1 MCVCVCVCVCVY
13 IYIYTHICVVK
24 VITVNN
30 SMQIVEEF
38 NLNYPYA
45 TLAECFV
52 SRLGFKIFILL
63 LVIKFYYRFFF
74 LTDYCLSFF
83 VELIYMHSALVKGP

>member
-1 MCVCVCVCVCVY
+1 M
-13 IYIYTHICVVK
+13 VK

>member
-1 MCVCVCVCVCVY
+1 
-13 IYIYTHICVVK
+13 
-24 VITVNN
+24 
-30 SMQIVEEF
+30 MQIVEEF

-74 LTDYCLSFF
+74 FDRLLSQLFCGTDLHALCIGKRTITKIQILR
-83 VELIYMHSALVKGP
+83 IYH

>member
-1 MCVCVCVCVCVY
+1 ME
-13 IYIYTHICVVK
+13 
-24 VITVNN
+24 
-30 SMQIVEEF
+30 IVEEF

-63 LVIKFYYRFFF
+63 LVIKFYYRFF
-74 LTDYCLSFF
+74 LTGYCLSFF
-83 VELIYMHSALVKGP
+83 VELIYMHSPLVKGP